1 MKKLQIS
8 CVVLS
13 YNGGARIIPT
23 LESCKLQ
30 TYVDKDL
37 VIADDASTDE
47 GITVNYIE
55 DWLQTNSQ
63 YFKSVQFIKNQQNLG
78 IVANMKNASL
88 QAKGEIIFGLGQGD
102 MCYGPDTFELIAKRI
117 NKECPLNNEIPL
129 IWVGYY
135 RSYSLTPHWHPVNS
149 IISLPFQVN
158 KLKNRNA
165 ALKALIRGNFIGAP
179 SLVYT
184 KQLFQ
189 NYPPIPEEIRDCEDL
204 PLLFY
209 HIKNNI
215 KFGRFDFFIRWYEIG
230 AGISC
235 NPTEIYLKSIKKMNT
250 YIVDN
255 LKNDKKLIKEI
266 TEYEYAIKIIN
277 MTKHMSFMS
286 KFQAIILNFYY
297 LRFTILNKI
306 LNLILTI
313 TYIPFFTHKTQKK
326 SGEYFMDIFH

>member
-102 MCYGPDTFELIAKRI
+102 MCYGPDTFELIANSIIQERS
-117 NKECPLNNEIPL
+117 LNTEVPL

-135 RSYSLTPHWHPVNS
+135 RSYSLKPHWHPVNS
-149 IISLPFQVN
+149 IISLPFQIN
-158 KLKNRNA
+158 KLKDRKA

-179 SLVYT
+179 SLVYS

-189 NYPPIPEEIRDCEDL
+189 NFPPIPKEIRDCEDL

-209 HIKNNI
+209 HIYNNI
-215 KFGRFDFFIRWYEIG
+215 KFGRLNFFIRWYEVG
-230 AGISC
+230 VGVCS
-235 NPTEIYLKSIKKMNT
+235 NPTERYHKSLDKIDNYIIKTVKD
-250 YIVDN
+250 DN
-255 LKNDKKLIKEI
+255 NLIRE
-266 TEYEYAIKIIN
+266 IIN
-277 MTKHMSFMS
+277 RKYRSRMLRNNMELTFLTKV
-286 KFQAIILNFYY
+286 
-297 LRFTILNKI
+297 KI
-306 LNLILTI
+306 LFSHPYHFSFLLLHKIHNFILKI
-313 TYIPFFTHKTQKK
+313 TYIPFFIRNTKVK
-326 SGEYFMDIFH
+326 SGHSFKNIF